1 MNRIQG
7 VSMTKHSARM
17 VAMIVTFSQ
26 IATLAQ
32 AQAPGYRRSTPGA
45 NLSSSSAG
53 SRSLGNPG
61 APMKA
66 PNTGA
71 KIGDYV
77 ELDEAIRNEMYGTI
91 DFPNA
96 ELKDIVKAI
105 SKLATKNFILD
116 RKLENRRVTI
126 LSPEAVTKQEA
137 YNAFLSAL
145 YMNDLTV
152 VSMGKFL
159 KVIEA
164 KSALQSNIRVFHG
177 DYAPASEEI
186 VTTLYPLKYLNAE
199 EIQRFLVDLVPR
211 AGRITAY
218 PNTNTLVMTDTGLNI
233 RRIISVLKNIDVPGH
248 EDQLENIP
256 IRYASAKGIA
266 QLIDDILDAQSGG
279 ASRRTASRGPQKTRG
294 GGIITKIVPDERTNS
309 LVVLANG
316 RGVQELKNLVS
327 KLDTPNT
334 AGSGNIHIYY
344 VKNAVAE
351 ELAATINSLISGNA
365 KPANPVNSAPPGIS
379 PLPTSPIASTP
390 SSRRGDSDGIKLEG
404 NIKVTADK
412 ATNALVVVGSSAD
425 FSALKSVLKKLDI
438 PRRQVYVEATIMEI
452 SADNNFEFGMTAN
465 VAAPNV
471 PSAGGFF
478 NGAADFTKMATGTAS
493 LSGVVAG
500 FTAGRTYQYNVPGL
514 SKPVTLSTVTGLI
527 KALQTTG
534 QGTIM
539 HQPQILTTD
548 NQDAEIK
555 VIDKVPTS
563 TQTVTNSNPP
573 TTATQ
578 IEKNNVEISLKIT
591 PQIGENS
598 DLIKLKVDQSID
610 DFAPVE
616 VAGQSQIQVTQRKAN
631 TTVVVRNGDTVVIGG
646 LQKTV
651 SKDNRSK
658 FPLLGD
664 LPILGWL
671 FKYSTSQSRRSDLV
685 LFLTPHVINEYS
697 DLVKITASKLDEREE
712 FGKKLY
718 DPKDRGRTAV
728 TKLREK
734 NRADAEKAPPRS
746 WGFKPKHEAVEDA
759 PEEDSGSDEPA
770 SANATIPAPR
780 PEELAAPNPRISLAP
795 STDAPNQ
802 LLNSNTPP
810 PSNNLGPDAPI
821 TLEVPPSGGSR

>member
-1 MNRIQG
+1 MKRYTAWVVFLSFV
-7 VSMTKHSARM
+7 VSP
-17 VAMIVTFSQ
+17 
-26 IATLAQ
+26 LAQ

-45 NLSSSSAG
+45 NLSSASNSRALGSPNAG
-53 SRSLGNPG
+53 
-61 APMKA
+61 MKA
-66 PNTGA
+66 PTGA
-71 KIGDYV
+71 KLGDYV

-351 ELAATINSLISGNA
+351 ELAATINSLISGTT
-365 KPANPVNSAPPGIS
+365 KPTTPTNSAPPGIA
-379 PLPTSPIASTP
+379 PLPPSPIAT
-390 SSRRGDSDGIKLEG
+390 SSRSRSDGDGIKLEG

-425 FSALKSVLKKLDI
+425 FAALKNVLKKLDI

-465 VAAPNV
+465 IAAPNV

-671 FKYSTSQSRRSDLV
+671 FKYSTSQARRSDLV

-697 DLVKITASKLDEREE
+697 DLVKITSSKLEEREE

-718 DPKDRGRTAV
+718 DPKDRGRDAV
-728 TKLREK
+728 SKLKEK
-734 NRADAEKAPPRS
+734 NRADAQKSPPRS
-746 WGFKPKHEAVEDA
+746 WGFKPKQEAIDEASDDESA
-759 PEEDSGSDEPA
+759 PSSPA
-770 SANATIPAPR
+770 SAEASIPER
-780 PEELAAPNPRISLAP
+780 PEDLAPKNPKISLAP
-795 STDAPNQ
+795 SSDAPNQ
-802 LLNSNTPP
+802 LLNSSVPP
-810 PSNNLGPDAPI
+810 PSGNLGPDAPI
-821 TLEVPPSGGSR
+821 TLEVPPSGGSQ